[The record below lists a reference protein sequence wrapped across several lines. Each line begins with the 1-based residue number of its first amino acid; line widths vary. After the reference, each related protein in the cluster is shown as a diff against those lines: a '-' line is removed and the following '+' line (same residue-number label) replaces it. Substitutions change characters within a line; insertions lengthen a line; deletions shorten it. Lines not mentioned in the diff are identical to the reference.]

1 MVSNFSSFFDNANWK
16 WFIMLSLKLF
26 DFDSGAES
34 SDSASHN
41 EDIILHDFS
50 LDGVL
55 GLGAEEP
62 RNRGTGSKTT
72 NH

>member
-1 MVSNFSSFFDNANWK
+1 
-16 WFIMLSLKLF
+16 MLSLKLF
-26 DFDSGAES
+26 DFDSGAEP
-34 SDSASHN
+34 SDSPSHN